1 MNISELLGEAY
12 KEGMTVEEINA
23 ALADKNFVDPATQP
37 ESVPK
42 TMFDAKTAELSKL
55 KKDLS
60 ALKNQSLTDEQKLQE
75 ALKKAKNAELNFNK
89 KSVRLDV
96 EKTFVSAGLEQKDY
110 EGFIDGIVTEDKG
123 TSITLANS
131 LIAMVTKQKAAAENK
146 VRKEFRGKLPDLPSG
161 GDGSVTKEDFN
172 KMSLTEKMR
181 YKSENPEQYNQF
193 FGGN

>member
-23 ALADKNFVDPATQP
+23 ALADRNFIDPATQP

-55 KKDLS
+55 KKELS
-60 ALKNQSLTDEQKLQE
+60 ALKNQSLTDEQKLKE
-75 ALKKAKNAELNFNK
+75 ALKEAEKAELNFRK
-89 KSVRLDV
+89 QSVRLAV

-110 EGFIDGIVTEDKG
+110 EGFIDGIVTEDED
-123 TSITLANS
+123 TSLALSKS
-131 LIAMVTKQKAAAENK
+131 LIEMVTKQKKAAENE
-146 VRKEFRGKLPDLPSG
+146 VRKEFRKKLPDLPGG